1 MSTATLASR
10 RSSSDS
16 TENRVFTHHVPPV
29 TMGCGALKQLPAILS
44 SFGSKVF
51 IVTDPGV
58 AQQPFFELLQTNLN
72 HHGFQTSTFQNVLPD
87 PPVDVF
93 EACAVQASEFSPSCF
108 LGIGGGSALDVT
120 KIVAVLEKHHC
131 SLASLFG
138 IDQVPGRGAP
148 SVLIS
153 TTAGTGSE
161 VTPIAV
167 VSDEE
172 NQLKKGIVSDFLIAN
187 HAVVDPCL
195 CTTLP
200 AWPTAYT
207 GMDALTH
214 AIEAYTN
221 RYSVPLIDG
230 YALEAIRLI
239 ARHLPTACH
248 HGSDLAARYAMSR
261 ASMLGGMCLG
271 SVNTAAVHALAY
283 PLGGRF
289 KVPHGVANSLLLPH
303 VMEFNMPAVAER
315 YQIVAETMGR
325 GDGDVIAAV
334 DQLSA
339 EVGTNRPM
347 TEFGVTQ
354 DELPSMAADAMQVT
368 RLLRNNPREMCE
380 QDALA
385 IYQAAL

>member
-1 MSTATLASR
+1 MSTLTVASR
-10 RSSSDS
+10 RSRGSSA
-16 TENRVFTHHVPPV
+16 ENRVFTHHVPPI
-29 TMGCGALKQLPAILS
+29 TMGCGAAEELPTILS
-44 SFGSKVF
+44 SFGSKIFV
-51 IVTDPGV
+51 VTDPGV
-58 AQQPFFELLQTNLN
+58 AQQPFFDLLLANLHN
-72 HHGFQTSTFQNVLPD
+72 KGFQTRLFRDVLPD

-93 EACAVQASEFSPSCF
+93 ETCAAQASEFGPACF

-120 KIVAVLEKHHC
+120 KIVAVLGKHDC
-131 SLASLFG
+131 SLPSLFG
-138 IDQVPGRGAP
+138 IDQVPGRGVP
-148 SVLIS
+148 SVLAS

-172 NQLKKGIVSDFLIAN
+172 NQLKKGIVSDFLVAN

-195 CTTLP
+195 CETLP

-221 RYSVPLIDG
+221 QYSVPLIDG
-230 YALEAIRLI
+230 YALEAIQLI
-239 ARHLPTACH
+239 ASNLPTACH
-248 HGSDLAARYAMSR
+248 HGSDLAARYGMSR
-261 ASMLGGMCLG
+261 ASMFGGMCLG
-271 SVNTAAVHALAY
+271 PVNTAAVHALAY

-325 GDGDVIAAV
+325 GDGDAVAAV
-334 DQLSA
+334 EELSA
-339 EVGTNRPM
+339 EVGTNRTM
-347 TEFGVTQ
+347 AEFGVTQ
-354 DELPSMAADAMQVT
+354 ADLPSMAADAIQVT
-368 RLLRNNPREMCE
+368 RLMRNNPREMSE